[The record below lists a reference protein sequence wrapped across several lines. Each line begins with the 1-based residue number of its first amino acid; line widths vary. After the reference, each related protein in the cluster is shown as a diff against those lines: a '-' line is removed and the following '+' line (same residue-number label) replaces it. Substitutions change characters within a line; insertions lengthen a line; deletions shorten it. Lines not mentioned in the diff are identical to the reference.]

1 MVRIK
6 AVQELGANGG
16 TTSPEPQSRFMIP
29 GPKQR
34 RIRRIV
40 NPEEDKMFGLVRDKE
55 KDRFYLLPG
64 MGGRAFRRKQRVILW
79 CAIVAGLLVSSFV
92 AAVLF
97 LLIS

>member
-6 AVQELGANGG
+6 AVQELGAKWRNY
-16 TTSPEPQSRFMIP
+16 QSRTAVEIYDP
-29 GPKQR
+29 GPEQR

-97 LLIS
+97 LLSR